1 MSYVE
6 IHGFDPIERGRR
18 RKEWIEPMKKKE
30 KGGGITDQCLEGVER
45 SRLERTS
52 FV

>member
-30 KGGGITDQCLEGVER
+30 NGGGDNRSMSGGCGKVEA
-45 SRLERTS
+45 
-52 FV
+52 